1 MPNHSPK
8 KHEEGT
14 YLGFDF
20 GTKHL
25 GIAVGQTITKTANP
39 LSTLPMKKG
48 APNYELLDVI
58 IEKWQPRGLI
68 VGLPLQPDGS
78 HSQTSLAAKRFG
90 QNISQHYRLPI
101 YYIEERLTS
110 FQARQ
115 SLKDSPAFTQA
126 GQNKD
131 AIAAAII
138 LQSWLNSPL
147 KDNCCDEPFSS
158 PI

>member
-1 MPNHSPK
+1 MPNSIK
-8 KHEEGT
+8 TRRDGT

-39 LSTLPMKKG
+39 LSMIPMKKG
-48 APNYELLDVI
+48 APNYDLLDAIV
-58 IEKWQPRGLI
+58 EKWQPLGLI
-68 VGLPLQPDGS
+68 IGLPLQPDGT

-90 QNISQHYRLPI
+90 QDLGQHYRLPI

-115 SLKDSPAFTQA
+115 SLKDSPALTQA

-147 KDNCCDEPFSS
+147 KDNCCDEPS
-158 PI
+158 PIQ